1 MGYFMKDYLLNFP
14 KTAIFNQVATDSN
27 SPCSKV
33 ALTSAVDC
41 PVESK

>member
-1 MGYFMKDYLLNFP
+1 MGYFVKDDLLNFP

-33 ALTSAVDC
+33 ALTSPINC